1 MNGEHRCSA
10 SVAVTRIS
18 FSPMIVW
25 LPCVQA
31 CIIALGTVSTVVF
44 GGLQS
49 WNDIR
54 EGHDVGFKSF
64 C

>member
-1 MNGEHRCSA
+1 
-10 SVAVTRIS
+10 
-18 FSPMIVW
+18 MIVW